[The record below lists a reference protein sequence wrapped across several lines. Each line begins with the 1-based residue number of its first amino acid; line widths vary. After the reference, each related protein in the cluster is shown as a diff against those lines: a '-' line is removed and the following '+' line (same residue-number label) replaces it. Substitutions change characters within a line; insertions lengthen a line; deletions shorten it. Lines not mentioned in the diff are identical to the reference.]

1 MWEVIETSKEI
12 AETSSYVFIDKKAI
26 VSLSEKIFNGS
37 ISIPSWDRYYHFSGS
52 DEDTVSYILVL
63 DSLNFCFWPKSGE
76 KKWEITY
83 DSKPISGYYAM
94 AASLKKAIQ
103 SGVKFT
109 EPEYLIG
116 LSRDSL
122 KNILGGEGHLQL
134 MEERAKILNHLG
146 RLLVRNFHGKA
157 YKLVEKA
164 RGSALDLTR
173 LFADKLPSFRDTAR
187 YNGKKVFFYK
197 RAQICAADLY
207 GALGGRKWGNFIDI
221 DKLTAFADY
230 KLPQVLRQLGVLHYE
245 PSLAYIVDRQTPIV
259 SGAAQEIEIRANTI
273 WAVELIKQ
281 ELNRMGKS
289 LRAFEIDWLLWNLG
303 QGGDFKK
310 KPYHS
315 TLTIFY

>member
-1 MWEVIETSKEI
+1 MWEVIETSKKI

-37 ISIPSWDRYYHFSGS
+37 IPMPSWNRYYHFSGS
-52 DEDTVSYILVL
+52 DEDTVSYVLVL
-63 DSLNFCFWPKSGE
+63 DSLNFCFWPQPGE

-94 AASLKKAIQ
+94 AASLKRAIQ
-103 SGVKFT
+103 SGVKII

-116 LSRDSL
+116 LSLGTL
-122 KNILGGEGHLQL
+122 KNILGGEGQLQL
-134 MEERAKILNHLG
+134 MEERVTILHQLG
-146 RLLVRNFHGKA
+146 MLLAEEFNGKA

-164 RGSALDLTR
+164 RGSALNLTR
-173 LFADKLPSFRDTAR
+173 LLADKLPSFRDTAQ

-197 RAQICAADLY
+197 RAQIFAADLY
-207 GALGGRKWGNFIDI
+207 GTLGGRKWGNFIDI

-230 KLPQVLRQLGVLHYE
+230 KLPQVLRRLEVLHYE
-245 PSLAYIVDRQTPIV
+245 PSLAYIVDRQTPIL
-259 SGAAQEIEIRANTI
+259 SGAAQEVEIRANTI

-289 LRAFEIDWLLWNLG
+289 LHAFEIDWLLWNLG
-303 QGGDFKK
+303 QGGDCKK
-310 KPYHS
+310 SPYHR